1 MGVDP
6 TKYYKMQLRRDT
18 SENWIAEQP
27 ILGTGEIGI
36 DTTYNTFKIGDG
48 QLMWGALSYANA
60 IYPDDSLIAKL
71 DEFIDPGFGIEMTYF
86 SGERVYE
93 ISTTGLALQSDLT
106 TLDGRVNDNASGIA
120 NLDDRMDEVEEDI
133 EILDIKVSGIESRS
147 SFDIEY
153 IIRSP
158 QGSEV
163 YGDAPPPSACYVGL
177 NGSVTTNPVTINEVF
192 LSFVDKNGL
201 AHNFVS
207 IASGDTF
214 NFREENDQAVAVRFQ
229 VDAATQLPS
238 GVKLDVTMQ
247 SATAS
252 GTVDDGDIYDC
263 LFFPDVDVSD
273 KADISYVD
281 QLFGL
286 SALKGSANTF
296 AAKNTFEDHIII
308 KGDRRI
314 TADFGAVG
322 TLAYGTNNASQGIRM
337 KWGNDTV
344 QMNSKFKLYHGKDYV
359 GADVIPEIDCRGYS
373 IKNAGYFD
381 TKVDRTQYP
390 DDNFQVFKLRG
401 KTDAGE
407 NKVILQDYHYK
418 DGDNTNSYIAYLGR
432 TSVSNSIQTKS
443 SVEALISSNVST
455 DYVGLTGNETV
466 AGSKTFSSTTTFSNS
481 TSINIQGR
489 LQANGSSGNSGQVL
503 TSNGTSGP
511 PSWTTPSAG
520 SSFSPGD
527 QVVKSSTGYT
537 SGSFYKSGNTLYW
550 VP

>member
-18 SENWIAEQP
+18 SDNWLAEQP
-27 ILGTGEIGI
+27 VLYSGEIGI

-71 DEFIDPGFGIEMTYF
+71 DQFIDPGFGIEMTYF

-120 NLDDRMDEVEEDI
+120 SLDDRMDEVEEDV
-133 EILDIKVSGIESRS
+133 EILDIKVSGLEARS
-147 SFDIEY
+147 TFDIEY
-153 IIRSP
+153 IVRSP

-177 NGSVTTNPVTINEVF
+177 NGSVTNNPVTINEVF

-201 AHNFVS
+201 VHNFVS
-207 IASGDTF
+207 LASGDTF
-214 NFREENDQAVAVRFQ
+214 NFREENDQDVSVRFEIDT
-229 VDAATQLPS
+229 VTQLAS

-247 SATAS
+247 SAIS
-252 GTVDDGDIYDC
+252 NGTVDDGDVYDC
-263 LFFPDVDVSD
+263 LVFPDVDVSD

-281 QLFGL
+281 QLFDL
-286 SALKGSANTF
+286 CALRGSANTF
-296 AAKNTFEDHIII
+296 TAKNTFEDHIII

-314 TADFGAVG
+314 TAEFGAMG
-322 TLAYGTNNASQGIRM
+322 TLAYGTNDVSKGVRM
-337 KWGNDTV
+337 QWGFDTV
-344 QMNSKFKLYHGKDYV
+344 LMKSKFHMYDGIDPT
-359 GADVIPEIDCRGYS
+359 GADVVPEIDCRGYN
-373 IKNAGYFD
+373 IKNAGHFN
-381 TKVDRTQYP
+381 TQVDRTKYSN
-390 DDNFQVFKLRG
+390 NFNTFILNG
-401 KTDAGE
+401 KTSGGE
-407 NKVILQDYHYK
+407 NQPIFKDYHYK
-418 DGDNTNSYIAYLGR
+418 DGDASNSYIIYLGR
-432 TSVSNSIQTKS
+432 TNVGTSIQTKD
-443 SVEALISSNVST
+443 SVEALISANASSN
-455 DYVGLTGNETV
+455 YVGLTGDEAV
-466 AGSKTFSSTTTFSNS
+466 AGQKLFSNTTTFSNS
-481 TSINIQGR
+481 IAINIQGR
-489 LQANGSSGNSGQVL
+489 LQTNGSSGVNGQVL
-503 TSNGTSGP
+503 TSKGTSAAP
-511 PSWTTPSAG
+511 IWTTPSAG

-527 QVVKSSTGYT
+527 QVVKSSTSST